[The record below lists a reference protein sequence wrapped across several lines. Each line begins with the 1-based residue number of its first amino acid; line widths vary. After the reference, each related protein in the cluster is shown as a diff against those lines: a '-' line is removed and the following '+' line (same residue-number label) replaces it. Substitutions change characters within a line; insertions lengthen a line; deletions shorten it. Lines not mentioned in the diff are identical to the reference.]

1 MCTIVLKDIMNST
14 ILLPD
19 AGNLFYLQIVNGV
32 ESSDKVIIDMTDVT
46 ALPSVFLNVSIGR
59 LIDEWGMD
67 KLKKSMAFT
76 KITKQQALRLRDYMN
91 KYGSSDRQCKE
102 DKSFSVAVPN

>member
-14 ILLPD
+14 TLLPE
-19 AGNLFYLQIVNGV
+19 AGDLFYLQIVNGV

-76 KITKQQALRLRDYMN
+76 MITKQQALRLRDYMV
-91 KYGSSDRQCKE
+91 KYGQSQA
-102 DKSFSVAVPN
+102 AVQTE